1 MAAGPE
7 FPEGAA
13 SNRDYWLQRCEGFRV
28 DSPDG
33 RVGFVEEV
41 RYASRSDR
49 PDVIV
54 VRAGLLGRLLLIV
67 PVGEIAEIFPREKR
81 MVLRRSPRPAARS
94 GCATCA
100 GTSGPAPGAARRTA
114 RSSVAAGAERIE
126 AQRGGEGGDQTADA
140 QDRSEIWE
148 RR

>member
-81 MVLRRSPRPAARS
+81 MVLRRSPRPAATERLRDLR
-94 GCATCA
+94 GHLRPGARR
-100 GTSGPAPGAARRTA
+100 GPANSA
-114 RSSVAAGAERIE
+114 V
-126 AQRGGEGGDQTADA
+126 
-140 QDRSEIWE
+140 E
-148 RR
+148 RRSRSRAHRGPKGR